1 MNIFCILICTIKS
14 LGKKQAE
21 IMAKFPNM
29 QHEDWIWEEMPKNRT
44 SQ

>member
-1 MNIFCILICTIKS
+1 MYYQKFRE
-14 LGKKQAE
+14 KQAE